1 MFNFMTQQ
9 KYLKIRKY
17 VLKYVLYEERVKN
30 KLFENN
36 RLTTATF
43 ELFVDK

>member
-17 VLKYVLYEERVKN
+17 VLDEERVKN

-36 RLTTATF
+36 LLTTRTF

>member
-9 KYLKIRKY
+9 KYLKIPKY
-17 VLKYVLYEERVKN
+17 LVYEERVKN

-36 RLTTATF
+36 LLTTRTF

>member
-1 MFNFMTQQ
+1 MFNFITQQ
-9 KYLKIRKY
+9 KYLKIR
-17 VLKYVLYEERVKN
+17 KYVLYEERVKN

-36 RLTTATF
+36 LLTTRTF